1 MKLTRWDTKETI
13 YESEH
18 DTIKECVVDAIKKGV
33 NLFRVDLIDANM
45 AGANMAGANMTCANM
60 IGADMTCANMA
71 GANMI
76 DADMRGAILT
86 DADMV
91 GANLKCANMTGA
103 VLRGA
108 ILTDADMAGADLDFS
123 SWPLWRGSCEV
134 KLDKKNNERFAY
146 YCMVNMSAEVLADFL
161 QNPVEF
167 ANRFAERKGISK
179 IKRGEK

>member
-13 YESEH
+13 HESEH

-76 DADMRGAILT
+76 DADM
-86 DADMV
+86 
-91 GANLKCANMTGA
+91 
-103 VLRGA
+103 RGA